1 MRLMSQVNTACRHLN
16 FQLFDAFQATNER
29 FTNDL
34 PVFTN
39 STVEKYNRLSR
50 EHGADADRN
59 FLKAREN
66 AVRSV
71 YPLFSQ
77 NRVNNRNRFVLYL
90 FEVIWTFKA
99 LGVDFVD
106 IFGA

>member
-1 MRLMSQVNTACRHLN
+1 MCFMYQIQPFAIPEIPILN
-16 FQLFDAFQATNER
+16 
-29 FTNDL
+29 
-34 PVFTN
+34 N

-50 EHGADADRN
+50 ERGADADRN
-59 FLKAREN
+59 FLKAGEN
-66 AVRSV
+66 AVRSI

-77 NRVNNRNRFVLYL
+77 NQVNNRNRFVLYL

>member
-1 MRLMSQVNTACRHLN
+1 MCQIQPFAIPEIPILN
-16 FQLFDAFQATNER
+16 
-29 FTNDL
+29 
-34 PVFTN
+34 N

-50 EHGADADRN
+50 EHSADADRN
-59 FLKAREN
+59 SLKAGEN

-90 FEVIWTFKA
+90 FEVIWPFKA
-99 LGVDFVD
+99 FGVDFVD